1 MRDKVIQRWE
11 DISKEVCSRRPR
23 HRRGLAQALGP
34 EPTQEEPAVVHADAG
49 SLVLPACFWY
59 GEWCDNHSATV
70 TAWGQAGGRG
80 SLEGAGSHARVS
92 WLRLG
97 SAESPL
103 DS

>member
-1 MRDKVIQRWE
+1 MFAA
-11 DISKEVCSRRPR
+11 SPSL
-23 HRRGLAQALGP
+23 RGLAQALGP

-70 TAWGQAGGRG
+70 TGWGQAGGRG
-80 SLEGAGSHARVS
+80 SLEEAGSHARVS

-97 SAESPL
+97 SAELPL